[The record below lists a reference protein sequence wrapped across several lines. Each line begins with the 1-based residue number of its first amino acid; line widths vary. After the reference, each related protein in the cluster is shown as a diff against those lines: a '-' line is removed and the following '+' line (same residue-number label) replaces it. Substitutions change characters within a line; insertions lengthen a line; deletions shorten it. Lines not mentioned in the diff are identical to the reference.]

1 MGLSRFSRFLLLT
14 GLLGTG
20 AGALWL
26 WNYVDDL
33 THPILVPVNPSYE
46 GFTQLPQKA
55 AGLQL
60 EPFSFKGADGIE
72 VPAMVVTRAA
82 RSATGED
89 DSTSR
94 QLSVAADL
102 AVTGADRLGALD
114 YVLLCVDWDHGIR
127 SALPLA
133 ESLTAAGLTCVL
145 WEPRGKDSA
154 RPHCTHGLRESRDIP
169 LLIDALAA
177 RSQKAEPVIVGIGRG
192 FGASLLL
199 HAAAGEPR
207 LRGLVSIDA
216 FASLRE
222 SVERT
227 LDGSSLL
234 KPVTVWLMDRKMSG
248 TVGFECF
255 DVAPVESAARLDRDV
270 PALVVSLAQDNPV
283 TQLKDALTI
292 YRQLPSDKR
301 EVWALRDASDPEE
314 SLERELAFT
323 SGLAEKRREE
333 KIRVGL
339 VNDEDSAVISI
350 IHWLND
356 CVVEAV
362 ETPHVV
368 TPARPRLHAGSQL

>member
-1 MGLSRFSRFLLLT
+1 MSLSRFSRFLLLT
-14 GLLGTG
+14 GLLGIG
-20 AGALWL
+20 GGALWL

-33 THPILVPVNPSYE
+33 TNPILVPSNPSYE
-46 GFTQLPQKA
+46 GGSQLPQKA
-55 AGLQL
+55 PGLKL
-60 EPFSFKGADGIE
+60 EPFTFRGADGGD
-72 VPAMVVTRAA
+72 VPAMVVTRAPRNA
-82 RSATGED
+82 AGED

-94 QLSVAADL
+94 QLAVAADL

-145 WEPRGKDSA
+145 WEPRGASA
-154 RPHCTHGLRESRDIP
+154 RRPHCTHGLRESQDVGP
-169 LLIDALAA
+169 LIDALAA
-177 RSQKAEPVIVGIGRG
+177 RSKKENPVIVGVGQG

-199 HAAAGEPR
+199 HAAAEEPR

-227 LDGSSLL
+227 LVSSTLL
-234 KPVTVWLMDRKMSG
+234 KPVMVWLMDRKMRG

-255 DVAPVESAARLDRDV
+255 DVAPVESASRLSRDV
-270 PALVVSLAQDNPV
+270 PALVINLAQNNPV
-283 TQLKDALTI
+283 TNLKDALTI

-301 EVWALRDASDPEE
+301 EIWTLRNASDPEE
-314 SLERELAFT
+314 SLERELT
-323 SGLAEKRREE
+323 VQSGSAEKRREE
-333 KIRVGL
+333 IVRVGL
-339 VNDEDSAVISI
+339 LNDEDSAVLAI

-356 CVVEAV
+356 CVVESV